1 MNEVSFIQIKHQF
14 VKMTQN
20 WKISSN
26 YDFTSTFPV
35 MLPSKNCNFHLKCSI
50 EKCYNKFLSDS
61 NSDPDSKTISFL
73 KLSNETSGLTQI
85 T

>member
-1 MNEVSFIQIKHQF
+1 MDEFSYIQIKHQF
-14 VKMTQN
+14 VTMT
-20 WKISSN
+20 N
-26 YDFTSTFPV
+26 YDYTSTFLV
-35 MLPSKNCNFHLKCSI
+35 VLPSKNCNFHLKCSI